1 VGVAR
6 VPIAC
11 SLIPNDA
18 DVRVDEWQQFLRH
31 RVVEIIRS
39 DRSARL
45 RLQDGDDSLLVATD
59 LARREKACCPF
70 FEFRLVLLPEA
81 VWLEVGASD
90 EAVAVLD
97 ALVDLRRS

>member
-1 VGVAR
+1 MAR

-11 SLIPNDA
+11 SLTADDA
-18 DVRVDEWQQFLRH
+18 DVREDEWQQFLRY
-31 RVVEIIRS
+31 RVVEVVRS
-39 DRSARL
+39 ARSARL

-81 VWLEVGASD
+81 VWLEVEAPD
-90 EAVAVLD
+90 EAVAILD